1 MSKLL
6 IKDHLLLNIIEFIL
20 ERSPTSVK
28 NVGKILIEDHI
39 LMPENSYWREDINV
53 KNVAKL
59 FITDHL
65 LLNTI
70 KFILVRSP
78 TIVKNVSK
86 IFIKKHN

>member
-1 MSKLL
+1 M
-6 IKDHLLLNIIEFIL
+6 
-20 ERSPTSVK
+20 
-28 NVGKILIEDHI
+28 
-39 LMPENSYWREDINV
+39 YWREDTNV

-86 IFIKKHN
+86 IFIKKTQLVCHQRIHTVEKPYLLALGMFGRGKRLKKTYQALILFHRRLD